1 MTIQILNGLVYGSL
15 LLVLAAG
22 LALIYG
28 LRRVVNFAHGA
39 FYMLGAYAGYTAA
52 QAGGFWAGLAASAVV
67 LALFGAVLDRLVFR
81 ALQDRDPLVTV
92 IVTFGLLLVIED
104 AVQWIWGTESRS
116 MDAPALL
123 AGSVALGG
131 DAFPVY
137 RLAVIAMAVALTA
150 ALLAWLHRS
159 RAGLFVRAASLDPAT
174 TAVQGVNTDAVAML
188 VTALGAALAGVS
200 GVIAAPF
207 LSLSPAMGGQI
218 LVDCFV
224 VVVVGGLGSLGGAA
238 LAALLLGQVQ
248 VLGAVLLPDIAALIP
263 FLTMAAVLVW
273 RPTGLAGK
281 RL

>member
-1 MTIQILNGLVYGSL
+1 M
-15 LLVLAAG
+15 
-22 LALIYG
+22 
-28 LRRVVNFAHGA
+28 
-39 FYMLGAYAGYTAA
+39 
-52 QAGGFWAGLAASAVV
+52 
-67 LALFGAVLDRLVFR
+67 
-81 ALQDRDPLVTV
+81 
-92 IVTFGLLLVIED
+92 
-104 AVQWIWGTESRS
+104 
-116 MDAPALL
+116 
-123 AGSVALGG
+123 
-131 DAFPVY
+131 
-137 RLAVIAMAVALTA
+137 
-150 ALLAWLHRS
+150 
-159 RAGLFVRAASLDPAT
+159 
-174 TAVQGVNTDAVAML
+174 NTDAVAML

-263 FLTMAAVLVW
+263 FLTMAAVLLW